1 MTTTTVPITIVCPD
15 WCVVPAEVHAA
26 DLWNL
31 GGCCDHRSA
40 DRSIK
45 DPTGYQE
52 PLGEPKPWEDVRVQL
67 AHLTTPDGRPQAPAI
82 LFIGDREHSIE
93 QYEAIKTCADDLV
106 AQFRQSGP
114 A

>member
-15 WCVVPAEVHAA
+15 WCIVPAEVHAA
-26 DLWNL
+26 DLWNT

-40 DRSIK
+40 ERSIK

-52 PLGEPKPWEDVRVQL
+52 PLSEPRLYQDVRVQL
-67 AHLTTPDGRPQAPAI
+67 TALTTPDGRPQASPVLYI
-82 LFIGDREHSIE
+82 NDCEHSLE
-93 QYEAIKTCADDLV
+93 QAEAVFDAARDLIT
-106 AQFRQSGP
+106 QYRHGGP